1 MTVEGHKRVGGGEKK
16 ITYPRKRVRLGK
28 GEVRKSRYR
37 GGAEKVPDKREE

>member
-37 GGAEKVPDKREE
+37 GGAEEVQGRKEE